1 MQVGRASKGWE
12 PGSRRCR
19 WGGAEGGAGGRQGHQ
34 AGALGDDGAETGV
47 KGWQEGG
54 LKHGTSATRGKGA
67 SSTKLTTNKHYWVEK
82 KGVFNNT
89 SPFRRKKEDTAL
101 K

>member
-1 MQVGRASKGWE
+1 M
-12 PGSRRCR
+12 
-19 WGGAEGGAGGRQGHQ
+19 
-34 AGALGDDGAETGV
+34 

-67 SSTKLTTNKHYWVEK
+67 SSTKLTTNKHYWAEK

-89 SPFRRKKEDTAL
+89 SPLRRKKEDTTL